1 MGKRCLLMCV
11 FLVAVSIG
19 FAQNQLVMIKGE
31 KVLAVYKEGEDIT
44 LKLKKQNQFKTGY
57 LIKVEDFFIV
67 TNHDTIP
74 LINIDKINLKQKSYG
89 TRLNVFGTTLATIGL
104 GYFLIDEFNSILVK
118 KQGFDESEAAWKP
131 AVILVGVGLP
141 MMLIK
146 KKKHHVGWKYKLRA
160 ASPGSPFYKY

>member
-1 MGKRCLLMCV
+1 MNKWRLV
-11 FLVAVSIG
+11 FLFFLGLASIG
-19 FAQNQLVMIKGE
+19 FSQNQLVMIKGE
-31 KVLAVYKEGEDIT
+31 KVLATYKEGDDIT

-57 LIKVEDFFIV
+57 IIKVEDFFIV

-74 LINIDKINLKQKSYG
+74 LINIDKIDLKRKTYS

-104 GYFLIDEFNSILVK
+104 GYFLIDQFNSILVK

-131 AVILVGVGLP
+131 AAMLVGVGLP

-146 KKKHHVGWKYKLRA
+146 KKKHHVGWKFKLRA